1 MSDYEAMMIRNAKQ
15 KAIRRKDALKRL
27 AIALALV
34 CAALISI
41 IGLDHI
47 GFISDLFMAILTL
60 ITICTGSFKAGYIWR
75 DVRW

>member
-27 AIALALV
+27 AVALALV

-60 ITICTGSFKAGYIWR
+60 ITLCTGSFKAGYIWR

>member
-15 KAIRRKDALKRL
+15 KAMRRKDALKRL
-27 AIALALV
+27 AVALALV

-47 GFISDLFMAILTL
+47 GFISDLFMAILTV
-60 ITICTGSFKAGYIWR
+60 ITICIGAFKSGYIWR